1 MNKTLLIISGG
12 SEAIP
17 GIQKAKEMGLHVVVS
32 DGNKNAPGFAFADDK
47 IIASTYDIELTV
59 KKSKDYNDHRK
70 IDGVICMA
78 SDVPLTAAT
87 VANELSIPGITIES
101 AMLSSDKIAM
111 KDKFFSDNVSIP
123 KYKELYNIDDLK
135 ATIHSW
141 KFPMIIKPVDSR
153 GARGVARLD
162 NNTDINWAW
171 SFAKENS
178 PTDRVMVE
186 EYLEGPQVSTE
197 SLIINGECYTVG
209 FSDRNY
215 ELLDQYFPFVIENG
229 GDLPSFLSEK
239 IQSKIKILVSE
250 AAKSIGVING
260 VVKGDIVFSKGKPYI
275 IEIATR
281 LSGGYFCSHE
291 IPLSTGVD
299 FLSNAIKICLGES
312 INISDLH
319 AKTNTHVS
327 QRYLFPKAGKI
338 IKEINGINKIKKMSF
353 LKFFDIRVKK
363 GSIIPETTSHPSRA
377 GLIIVTGKSRLDAI
391 SNAEFAVKSIKFEY
405 IDS

>member
-1 MNKTLLIISGG
+1 
-12 SEAIP
+12 
-17 GIQKAKEMGLHVVVS
+17 MGLHVVVS

-197 SLIINGECYTVG
+197 SLIKMNIMFYRLV
-209 FSDRNY
+209 
-215 ELLDQYFPFVIENG
+215 
-229 GDLPSFLSEK
+229 FLSG
-239 IQSKIKILVSE
+239 IALCYLCVSITANAQPNSFADLAE
-250 AAKSIGVING
+250 ELSPSVVNITTSTTIAGVTDQARPQIPEGSPFAAKPPQRRHRPI
-260 VVKGDIVFSKGKPYI
+260 
-275 IEIATR
+275 
-281 LSGGYFCSHE
+281 
-291 IPLSTGVD
+291 
-299 FLSNAIKICLGES
+299 
-312 INISDLH
+312 
-319 AKTNTHVS
+319 S
-327 QRYLFPKAGKI
+327 QRSLDRAVSDQPRQRQ
-338 IKEINGINKIKKMSF
+338 
-353 LKFFDIRVKK
+353 IR
-363 GSIIPETTSHPSRA
+363 SPSTDWLGRSAPSSRQSARA
-377 GLIIVTGKSRLDAI
+377 IQGALGQRNDQSSRRGNPA
-391 SNAEFAVKSIKFEY
+391 SPARHGRTP
-405 IDS
+405 